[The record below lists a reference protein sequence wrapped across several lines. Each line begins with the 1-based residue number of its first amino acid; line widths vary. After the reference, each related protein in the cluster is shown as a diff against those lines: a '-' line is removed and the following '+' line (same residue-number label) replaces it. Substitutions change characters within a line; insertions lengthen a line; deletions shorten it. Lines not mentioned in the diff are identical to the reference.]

1 MSPHPTNQGDVKMRV
16 FITGAGGYVG
26 GAVARAFAAA
36 GHTVT
41 GLVRAPEKAA
51 RVEAWG
57 VRAAVGDLREPGSYA
72 AEAAGH
78 DTLVHV
84 AMQPGPDKLAV
95 DRLAVD
101 TLLEA
106 ARRGGAASLLYTSV
120 MFVLGPTGDGGADEG
135 ASTGAAAPSA
145 AGRPAHERLV
155 LDAAD
160 ARLATAVI
168 RPGMVYGG
176 HGGAVGQ
183 AFATAA
189 RDGAAT
195 IVGDGRNRWPLV
207 HLDDVGALYVR
218 VAEARAR
225 GVFHAVDGVP
235 LTVDEIS
242 REASRAA
249 GGGGAVTYLPVESAR
264 AFLGP
269 FADSL
274 ALDQVVTAPRSTAL
288 GWRAR
293 RPSFVTWADEVY
305 REWQGAAPAVPA

>member
-1 MSPHPTNQGDVKMRV
+1 MRIFV
-16 FITGAGGYVG
+16 TGASGYVG

-36 GHTVT
+36 GHSVT
-41 GLVRAPEKAA
+41 GLVRGPQKAA
-51 RVEAWG
+51 RLESWG
-57 VRAAVGDLREPGSYA
+57 VRPLTGDLREPESYA
-72 AEAAGH
+72 EQAALH

-84 AMQPGPDKLAV
+84 AMQPGPEKLAV

-101 TLLEA
+101 TLLDA
-106 ARRGGAASLLYTSV
+106 ARRGGSESLIYTSV
-120 MFVLGPTGDGGADEG
+120 MFVLGETGGAGADET
-135 ASTGAAAPSA
+135 ASTDAPAPSA
-145 AGRPAHERLV
+145 AGRPEHERVV

-176 HGGAVGQ
+176 RGGAVGQ
-183 AFATAA
+183 AFATAT

-225 GVFHAVDGVP
+225 GVFHAVDGIP
-235 LTVDEIS
+235 LTVEEIS
-242 REASRAA
+242 RAASRAA
-249 GGGGAVTYLPVESAR
+249 GRDGAVTRLPVESAR

-274 ALDQVVTAPRSTAL
+274 ALDQVIHAPRSLEL
-288 GWRAR
+288 GWRPL
-293 RPSFVTWADEVY
+293 RPSFVTRADEVY
-305 REWQGAAPAVPA
+305 REWLDAAPASAVPA

>member
-1 MSPHPTNQGDVKMRV
+1 MRV
-16 FITGAGGYVG
+16 FITGAAGYVG
-26 GAVARAFAAA
+26 GAVARAFAGA
-36 GHTVT
+36 GHEVT
-41 GLVRAPEKAA
+41 GLVRSPERAA
-51 RVEAWG
+51 RVQAWG
-57 VRAAVGDLREPGSYA
+57 VRPLVGDLREPGAWA
-72 AEAAGH
+72 AEAAAH

-95 DRLAVD
+95 DREAVD
-101 TLLEA
+101 TLLDA
-106 ARRGGAASLLYTSV
+106 ARRGGAASLVYTSV
-120 MFVLGPTGDGGADEG
+120 MFVLGATGDGGADED
-135 ASTGAAAPSA
+135 ASTASAAPSA
-145 AGRPAHERLV
+145 AGRPEHERLV
-155 LDAAD
+155 LDAGD
-160 ARLATAVI
+160 ERLATAVI

-176 HGGAVGQ
+176 RGGAVGQ

-207 HLDDVGALYVR
+207 HLDDVGALYLR

-225 GVFHAVDGVP
+225 GIFHAVDGMP
-235 LTVDEIS
+235 LTVEEVS
-242 REASRAA
+242 RAASRAA

-274 ALDQVVTAPRSTAL
+274 ALDQVIHAPRSLAL
-288 GWRAR
+288 GWRPS

-305 REWQGAAPAVPA
+305 REWLDAAPAPAVPA